1 MPYASK
7 RAEHYRDLA
16 ERYLRL
22 AATSDNSNHYLRI
35 AVHYSAL
42 AEAEELKTA
51 RWRRRIAVGISR
63 LTEFGRTAKRY

>member
-1 MPYASK
+1 MSHASK

-22 AATSDNSNHYLRI
+22 ATSTDNSNHYLRI

-51 RWRRRIAVGISR
+51 RWRRRIAAEINR
-63 LTEFGRTAKRY
+63 LNEFSRTAKRD

>member
-1 MPYASK
+1 MSRASK

-22 AATSDNSNHYLRI
+22 AASTDNSSHYLRI

-42 AEAEELKTA
+42 AEVEELKTA
-51 RWRRRIAVGISR
+51 RWRRRTVGIGR
-63 LTEFGRTAKRY
+63 LTEFGRMAKR